1 MRSCLEEKMNM
12 NLFQNNITRPNKS
25 HKIVIIILLSW
36 FILGF
41 ARVSYNNVTNFQVEM
56 LEPGGFRI
64 TSLQPGTI
72 FSQAMGRGSN
82 YLLNCFENGKM
93 VIYAWMRPGGTLLV
107 SAENHHL
114 RITVGNNY
122 QYKIEEDPY

>member
-1 MRSCLEEKMNM
+1 MTL
-12 NLFQNNITRPNKS
+12 PNKS
-25 HKIVIIILLSW
+25 HKIAVIILLSW

-41 ARVSYNNVTNFQVEM
+41 AEVSYNNGTNFQVET
-56 LEPGGFRI
+56 LESGGFRI

-72 FSQAMGRGSN
+72 SSQAMGGGSN

-114 RITVGNNY
+114 KITVDNNY
-122 QYKIEEDPY
+122 RYKIEEDPY

>member
-1 MRSCLEEKMNM
+1 MTL
-12 NLFQNNITRPNKS
+12 PNKS
-25 HKIVIIILLSW
+25 HKIAVITLLSW

-41 ARVSYNNVTNFQVEM
+41 AEVSYNNDTNFQVEM

-64 TSLQPGTI
+64 TSLKPGTI
-72 FSQAMGRGSN
+72 SSQAMGRGSN

-114 RITVGNNY
+114 KITVDDNY

>member
-1 MRSCLEEKMNM
+1 M
-12 NLFQNNITRPNKS
+12 
-25 HKIVIIILLSW
+25 
-36 FILGF
+36 GF
-41 ARVSYNNVTNFQVEM
+41 AEVSYNNGTNFQVEM

-64 TSLQPGTI
+64 TSLQPGPI
-72 FSQAMGRGSN
+72 SSQAMGSGSN

-114 RITVGNNY
+114 RITVDNNY

>member
-1 MRSCLEEKMNM
+1 M
-12 NLFQNNITRPNKS
+12 NLSQKKMTLPNKNN
-25 HKIVIIILLSW
+25 KIAIIIFLSW

-41 ARVSYNNVTNFQVEM
+41 ADVSYNNETNFQVEM

-72 FSQAMGRGSN
+72 SSQAMGSGSN
-82 YLLNCFENGKM
+82 YLLNCCENGKM
-93 VIYAWMRPGGTLLV
+93 VIYAWMKPGGTLLV

-114 RITVGNNY
+114 RITVCNNY

>member
-1 MRSCLEEKMNM
+1 MNM
-12 NLFQNNITRPNKS
+12 NLSQRKMTLPNKS
-25 HKIVIIILLSW
+25 KQIAVIMLLSW

-41 ARVSYNNVTNFQVEM
+41 VEVSYNNGTNFLVEM
-56 LEPGGFRI
+56 LEPGGFRV
-64 TSLQPGTI
+64 TSLQPGPLS
-72 FSQAMGRGSN
+72 SQAMGSGSN

-93 VIYAWMRPGGTLLV
+93 VIYAWMKPGGTLLV

-114 RITVGNNY
+114 KITVDNNY

>member
-1 MRSCLEEKMNM
+1 MRSCLKGKKKMT
-12 NLFQNNITRPNKS
+12 LPNKS
-25 HKIVIIILLSW
+25 HKIAVIILLSW

-41 ARVSYNNVTNFQVEM
+41 VEVSYNNGTNFQVEM
-56 LEPGGFRI
+56 LELGGFRI

-72 FSQAMGRGSN
+72 SSQAMGSGSN

-114 RITVGNNY
+114 KITVDNNY
-122 QYKIEEDPY
+122 RYKIEEDPY

>member
-56 LEPGGFRI
+56 MEPGGFRI

-72 FSQAMGRGSN
+72 SSQAMGCGSN
-82 YLLNCFENGKM
+82 YLLNCFENGKI

-114 RITVGNNY
+114 RITVDNNY
-122 QYKIEEDPY
+122 RYKIEEDPY